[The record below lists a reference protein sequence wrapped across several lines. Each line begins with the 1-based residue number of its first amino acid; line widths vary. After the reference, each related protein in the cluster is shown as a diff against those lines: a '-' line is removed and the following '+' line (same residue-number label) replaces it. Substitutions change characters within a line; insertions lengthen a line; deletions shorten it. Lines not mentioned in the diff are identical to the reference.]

1 MNKNLRWKVITTFA
15 VLALAV
21 FFFYPPQQKV
31 KLGLDLKGGV
41 HLVLKVQTDDAVKL
55 ETEVTAERL
64 RETHA
69 RRAAL
74 RRHRHRRAADPLPR
88 RRRAAGQGRRVP
100 PPGRR
105 VATTMF
111 NRTSAGLAAY
121 TFELKPNQVERAA

>member
-1 MNKNLRWKVITTFA
+1 MNKNLRWKVLTIFA

-64 RETHA
+64 RETMQSRGIFGA
-69 RRAAL
+69 TVIPEPPLRFRVTGVPQDKDAEFRRA
-74 RRHRHRRAADPLPR
+74 
-88 RRRAAGQGRRVP
+88 GRRVHGDDVQP
-100 PPGRR
+100 DVGRGGGVYLR
-105 VATTMF
+105 PEAE
-111 NRTSAGLAAY
+111 SG
-121 TFELKPNQVERAA
+121 ERAA